1 MAPLDPAEDVC
12 SELLQAR
19 DPVVS
24 PSKPRLLGILG
35 PGLITGASDDD
46 PSGIATYSQAGAQMG
61 FGSLW
66 MMLFSY
72 PLMAVTQEIS
82 ARIGRTT
89 GHGLAG
95 TLRRH
100 YPPWLVQICILLLVI
115 ANVINLGADLGAM
128 GDTAA
133 LLIGGPEPLYVLL
146 FGTICVSMQIL
157 LQYTRYVAALK
168 WLTLVLLA
176 YFGTVLMVD
185 VPWDQ
190 ALRGLVVPRLSL
202 DKDSISTLVAVLGTT
217 ISPYLFFWQASQEA
231 EDQRVKPHRDPLIEA
246 PDQAE
251 RAFQRIRLDTYFG
264 MAISNVVA
272 MAIII
277 TTAATLHANGT
288 TDIETAQQAAE
299 ALRPVAGRFAF
310 MIFALGII
318 GTGFLAV
325 PVLAGS
331 AAYAIGEARRW
342 PIGLAR
348 KPMEA
353 KAFYCA
359 LAVATILGTIL
370 NFLPVDPIRALYW
383 SAVVNGI
390 LAAPIMSLMML
401 LASNREV
408 MGRFTLPMPL
418 KLIGWVATLVM
429 GLSVAGLVAA
439 ALI

>member
-1 MAPLDPAEDVC
+1 
-12 SELLQAR
+12 
-19 DPVVS
+19 
-24 PSKPRLLGILG
+24 
-35 PGLITGASDDD
+35 
-46 PSGIATYSQAGAQMG
+46 
-61 FGSLW
+61 
-66 MMLFSY
+66 
-72 PLMAVTQEIS
+72 
-82 ARIGRTT
+82 
-89 GHGLAG
+89 
-95 TLRRH
+95 
-100 YPPWLVQICILLLVI
+100 
-115 ANVINLGADLGAM
+115 
-128 GDTAA
+128 
-133 LLIGGPEPLYVLL
+133 
-146 FGTICVSMQIL
+146 
-157 LQYTRYVAALK
+157 
-168 WLTLVLLA
+168 
-176 YFGTVLMVD
+176 
-185 VPWDQ
+185 
-190 ALRGLVVPRLSL
+190 
-202 DKDSISTLVAVLGTT
+202 
-217 ISPYLFFWQASQEA
+217 
-231 EDQRVKPHRDPLIEA
+231 
-246 PDQAE
+246 
-251 RAFQRIRLDTYFG
+251 